1 MDKKQAGLILQ
12 LDKYSDVHEA
22 YEDLLFGLKTLILN
36 QLNLIFYFRLPKM
49 LFMKK
54 AYNLPA

>member
-36 QLNLIFYFRLPKM
+36 QGVIPKV
-49 LFMKK
+49 LRKRQDPNVIRF
-54 AYNLPA
+54 